1 VLVNPNAAGLRAS
14 ALTTRQDSGTTVM
27 RVARGTTT

>member
-14 ALTTRQDSGTTVM
+14 VLRTGQDSGTTVM
-27 RVARGTTT
+27 RVAR